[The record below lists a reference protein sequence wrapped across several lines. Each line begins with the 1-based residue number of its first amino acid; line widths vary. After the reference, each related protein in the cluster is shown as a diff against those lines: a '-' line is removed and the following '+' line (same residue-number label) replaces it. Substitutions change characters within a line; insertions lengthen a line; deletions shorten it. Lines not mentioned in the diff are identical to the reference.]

1 MNPET
6 NESDAVGAEPAAT
19 NRRIL
24 VVDDNPRIHDDFRT
38 ILVRTP
44 DGDDYLADLEAEL
57 FGETAPERSHDL
69 PFEVDSAHQGHEGLD
84 LVKRALAEGRPY
96 AVAFVDIRMPPG
108 WDGVETIRRLW
119 EVDPALQVVICTAY
133 SDYSWEET
141 VDLLDPVEQFLILKK
156 PFDTVVV
163 RQLAHALTE
172 KWSRGRRER
181 ERMADLEVRVDERA
195 KDLER
200 ARELLERERE
210 ERHKVETLLR
220 HAWSLDQDSGQALRE
235 PLVDLEDLL
244 SHFRRLAETRTDR
257 GSDTDDPAVEGL
269 LEAFPEVVERA
280 MHGLIRMADTI
291 RALGGIEA
299 EQPAPEPGH
308 SDVDRAVAR
317 LLADRPPATKGVH
330 VTCDQGGDAEVA
342 CRESDVRAVLRE
354 LFDNALEAASASD
367 QGWVRLRTW
376 RDGARIAVEVADNGP
391 GVPPELRERVFDSWF
406 STRGRAG
413 IGLATV
419 RDVLGRTGGE
429 VRVVAADGGG
439 TSFQVRWP
447 AAGSAAG

>member
-1 MNPET
+1 MSPDSTVPGVASQEN
-6 NESDAVGAEPAAT
+6 AAS

-57 FGETAPERSHDL
+57 FGEVPPEKSAEV
-69 PFEVDSAHQGHEGLD
+69 PFEVDSAHQGHEGLE
-84 LVKRALAEGRPY
+84 LVKRALGEGRPY

-119 EVDPALQVVICTAY
+119 EVDPSLQVVICTAY

-172 KWSRGRRER
+172 KWSRGQRER
-181 ERMADLEVRVDERA
+181 ARMADLEVRADERS

-200 ARELLERERE
+200 ARQLLEQERE
-210 ERHKVETLLR
+210 ERAKVETLLR
-220 HAWSLDQDSGQALRE
+220 HTWSLDQDSGQALRE
-235 PLVDLEDLL
+235 PLVDLEEVLA
-244 SHFRRLAETRTDR
+244 HFRRLAETRAER
-257 GSDTDDPAVEGL
+257 GLDHGDDAVDGL
-269 LEAFPEVVERA
+269 LDALPDAVERA
-280 MHGLIRMADTI
+280 MHGLTRVADTL
-291 RALGGIEA
+291 RALGGIE
-299 EQPAPEPGH
+299 PERAASERPH
-308 SDVDRAVAR
+308 TNLDRALAR
-317 LLADRPPATKGVH
+317 LLADRPESSKGVH
-330 VTCDQGGDAEVA
+330 VTCDQGGDANVA

-354 LFDNALEAASASD
+354 LFDNAIEAASASTK
-367 QGWVRLRTW
+367 GRVRLRTW
-376 RDGARIAVEVADNGP
+376 REGDRVAVEVADNGP
-391 GVPPELRERVFDSWF
+391 GVPNDLHDRVFDTWF

-413 IGLATV
+413 LGLATV
-419 RDVLGRTGGE
+419 RDVLARTGGE
-429 VRVVAADGGG
+429 VRLGAAEGGG
-439 TSFQVRWP
+439 TAFQVRWP
-447 AAGSAAG
+447 AVG